1 MKHIILALALAPVLA
16 AQPAPKPAPA
26 KPAARVAVS
35 HNDIKMPP
43 LNDVKV
49 PQPER
54 YITANGMTV
63 FLLEDHE
70 LPLVRASAII
80 RVGDRWEP
88 MEKAGLAG
96 IAGSV
101 MRTGGSTTLNGDKLD
116 EELDRLAASVESR
129 AGGNSSTAGV
139 SALKE
144 DAARALTILADVLRN
159 PAFPQDKIDL
169 AKIRVRDGIGRRNDD
184 ADSIHGRELNRLI
197 YGKNSPYARQE
208 EYATID
214 SITRDDL
221 IAWHKKYYQP
231 ENVILG
237 VWGDF
242 RAAEMKKLIEST
254 LGAWPKGG
262 NPKPPTP
269 EVDRSAF
276 KPGVYFIPKDDVN
289 QSSIAFAMPLG
300 KQNDPDY
307 YALSVMTSVFG
318 GGFNSRMFSKIRTEE
333 GLAYAAYAHY
343 AAGYDYAGTWSANVG
358 TKSESTMKAIQS
370 IKRELARITSS
381 EVTDAELQ
389 LAKDS
394 ILKSAAFDF
403 DSTAKIVQRLMTY
416 EYYGYPPDFFLQYR
430 ANVQRIT
437 KADVLRVAKKY
448 LNLDGFALLVLGKA
462 ADFDQPLS
470 TLGEVK
476 AIDIAIPPPGGAKP
490 AAPASADSA
499 EAGMKLLARAKTANG
514 GAKIDTIKDFT
525 GTVLIKLA
533 TPQGEVELNSNLG
546 VELAS
551 GRTFSKLSTPMGEI
565 SQGFDGMVAW
575 AKTPQG
581 IQEAPPSQ
589 VADLKKA
596 NARQNIVLL
605 QRYDKGGHQIQASG
619 KETIDGR
626 ELDGVIL
633 TDLASKD
640 QVTLYF
646 DPATGLLG
654 AKRYNGQFMG
664 RSGQVTEAY
673 YDYKE
678 FDGLPL
684 PTRGVIMVN
693 GQKTAESRSSNFKF
707 NIGIAAADY
716 TKPAQ

>member
-1 MKHIILALALAPVLA
+1 MKKLTLALVIAACAA
-16 AQPAPKPAPA
+16 AQPAPRPAPA
-26 KPAARVAVS
+26 KPGVRAAATHGEIRFPPI
-35 HNDIKMPP
+35 NDI
-43 LNDVKV
+43 KV

-80 RVGDRWEP
+80 RTGGRWEP
-88 MEKAGLAG
+88 REKAGLAG
-96 IAGSV
+96 ITATV
-101 MRTGGSTTLNGDKLD
+101 MRTGGTATMSGDKLD

-129 AGGNSSTAGV
+129 ASQNSASAGI

-144 DAARALTILADVLRN
+144 DAARALTILADVLRD

-169 AKIRVRDGIGRRNDD
+169 AKLRARDGIGRRNDD

-197 YGKNSPYARQE
+197 YGKDSPYARQE

-242 RAAEMKKLIEST
+242 RAADMKKLIEST

-262 NPKPPTP
+262 NAKPPAP

-289 QSSIAFAMPLG
+289 QSSIALAMPLG

-343 AAGYDYAGTWSANVG
+343 AAGYDHAGTWSANVG
-358 TKSESTMKAIQS
+358 TKSETTMKAIQS

-430 ANVQRIT
+430 ANVQKIT
-437 KADVLRVAKKY
+437 KPDVLRVAKKY

-462 ADFDQPLS
+462 SDFDQPLS
-470 TLGEVK
+470 SLGPVTE
-476 AIDIAIPPPGGAKP
+476 IDIAIPPPGGARS
-490 AAPASADSA
+490 AGPASAGSA
-499 EAGMKLLARAKTANG
+499 EAGKKLLDRAKSAHG
-514 GAKIDTIKDFT
+514 GARIDAVKDFT
-525 GTVLIKLA
+525 GTVTIKIA
-533 TPQGEVELNSNLG
+533 SPQGEVELNSNLG
-546 VELAS
+546 IELATGKS
-551 GRTFSKLSTPMGEI
+551 FSSLTTPMGEI
-565 SQGFDGMVAW
+565 SQGFDGTVAW
-575 AKTPQG
+575 ARTPQG
-581 IQEAPPSQ
+581 VQEAPASQ
-589 VADLKKA
+589 VADVKKA
-596 NARQNIVLL
+596 NARQNLLLL
-605 QRYDKGGHQIQASG
+605 QRYDKGSYQLQATG
-619 KETIDGR
+619 KETIEGK
-626 ELDGVIL
+626 ELEGVLL
-633 TDLASKD
+633 TDGATKD
-640 QVTLYF
+640 QTTLLF

-654 AKRYNGQFMG
+654 AKKYTGAFLGRTGQI
-664 RSGQVTEAY
+664 TEVY
-673 YDYKE
+673 LDYQQ
-678 FDGLPL
+678 FDGIPL
-684 PTRGVIMVN
+684 PSRGMVLVN
-693 GQKTAESRSSNFKF
+693 GQKAAESRSSNFKF
-707 NIGIAAADY
+707 NTGIPASAY